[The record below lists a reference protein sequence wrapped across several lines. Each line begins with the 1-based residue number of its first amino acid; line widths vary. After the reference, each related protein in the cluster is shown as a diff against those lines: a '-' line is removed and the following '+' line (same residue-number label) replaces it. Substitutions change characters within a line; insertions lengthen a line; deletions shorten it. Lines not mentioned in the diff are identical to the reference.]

1 MQVTYSHEAELK
13 SDLYLYL
20 SNHQWTF
27 HFSICQKL
35 ERLFVSSQFLVAL
48 NLSSSRVVCWRE
60 SVVSFGGPSFD
71 DSLYYLSLF
80 VGCVA
85 GVDVDGG

>member
-1 MQVTYSHEAELK
+1 MDISFFN
-13 SDLYLYL
+13 L
-20 SNHQWTF
+20 SKTGALVCF
-27 HFSICQKL
+27 VSICGCA
-35 ERLFVSSQFLVAL
+35 EF
-48 NLSSSRVVCWRE
+48 VVCWRE